1 MSARPKRKSKTSSQS
16 PATSPTKANKPAPVK
31 PGHASSEKSAEKQR
45 PFLTAEWRQLAMLN
59 YEIDPAVLAP
69 RVPPGTELDLFQG
82 KALVSIVGFMFND
95 VRFHGLAIPWHR
107 EFPEVNLRFY
117 VRRQVGRELRRGVVF
132 IKEIAPR
139 WAVSAIARRFYHEH
153 YVTLPMRHELEL
165 ADGSI
170 SEGGEVT
177 YAWRFAG
184 KWHQCYVRTFG
195 LAHLAAGGSLDE
207 FITEHYWGY
216 TSRPDG
222 ATLEYQ
228 VTHPRWRLWRAA
240 EGYLDCDVAALYGSE
255 FAPALSTAP
264 ASSLLAEGSD
274 IAMYRGNVVG
284 EEKINH

>member
-1 MSARPKRKSKTSSQS
+1 MAGVAK
-16 PATSPTKANKPAPVK
+16 NAP
-31 PGHASSEKSAEKQR
+31 PQAEKPVVKHR

-69 RVPPGTELDLFQG
+69 RVPAGTELDLFHG
-82 KALVSIVGFMFND
+82 KAYLSVVGFMFND
-95 VRFHGLAIPWHR
+95 VRFHGLSIPWHR
-107 EFPEVNLRFY
+107 EFAEVNLRFY
-117 VRRQVGRELRRGVVF
+117 VRRQVGREFRRGVVF

-139 WAVSAIARRFYHEH
+139 WMVSAIARRFYHEN

-177 YAWRFAG
+177 YAWRDAG
-184 KWHQCYVRTFG
+184 KWNQCYVRTFG

-222 ATLEYQ
+222 ATIEYQ

-240 EGYLDCDVAALYGSE
+240 EGHLDCDVAAFYGPE
-255 FAPALSTAP
+255 FADALRAPP
-264 ASSLLAEGSD
+264 ASALLAEGSD
-274 IAMYRGNVVG
+274 IAMHRGRVIS
-284 EEKINH
+284 EERTNH